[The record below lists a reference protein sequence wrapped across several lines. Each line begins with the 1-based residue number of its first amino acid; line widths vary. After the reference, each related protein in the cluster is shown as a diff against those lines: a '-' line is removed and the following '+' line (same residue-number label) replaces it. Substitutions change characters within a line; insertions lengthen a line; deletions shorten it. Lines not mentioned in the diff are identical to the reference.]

1 MDFVCSNPSQVMVPI
16 RWWAGGA
23 QRTNKPMKKNP
34 STEAIHEI
42 IRNVIDAPEE
52 FTPMHIPIFGERE
65 IDLLRECVESNFVSS
80 AGSFCGRFET
90 ALGEFT
96 GAKRAVLCVNGT
108 SALHL
113 SLLLAGVA
121 QDEEVLIPSFTFVAT
136 ANAVRYCGAVPHF
149 IEIEERSLGV
159 NVAKLSQWLETT
171 TEARDGGVWNKSTG
185 RRIRC
190 LVPMHTFGHA
200 VDMDALNAVAV
211 QFGLVVVE
219 DAAES
224 LGSYYKDRHTGND
237 SLCAAIS
244 FNGNKIITTGGG
256 GAILTNDDD
265 LADRA
270 KYLSTTAKIPHPW
283 EMRHDAVGY
292 NYRMPALN
300 AALGCA
306 QIEKLPDFL
315 AKKRALAER
324 YRAAFDGVDGLRFL
338 SEPKWATSNYWLNT
352 LVLDDDCG
360 EAQGGLLEL
369 TNSEGIMTRPAWTP
383 MHLLPLFSRCPKMD
397 LTITESMARRVVNIP
412 STASL

>member
-1 MDFVCSNPSQVMVPI
+1 
-16 RWWAGGA
+16 
-23 QRTNKPMKKNP
+23 
-34 STEAIHEI
+34 
-42 IRNVIDAPEE
+42 
-52 FTPMHIPIFGERE
+52 MHIPIFGERE

-80 AGSFCGRFET
+80 VGAFCDRFET
-90 ALGEFT
+90 ALVDYT
-96 GAKRAVLCVNGT
+96 GVKRAILCVNGT

-113 SLLLAGVA
+113 SLLLAGVKE
-121 QDEEVLIPSFTFVAT
+121 DEEVLIPSFTFVAT

-149 IEIEERSLGV
+149 IEIEDRSLGV
-159 NVAKLSQWLETT
+159 DAVKLSQWLEET
-171 TEARDGGVWNKSTG
+171 TETREDGLWNKVSG

-200 VDMDALNAVAV
+200 VDMDALSAVSK

-224 LGSYYKDRHTGND
+224 LGSYYKNRHTGND

-256 GAILTNDDD
+256 GAILTNDDA

-270 KYLSTTAKIPHPW
+270 KYLSTTAKIPHRW
-283 EMRHDAVGY
+283 EMRHDAVGF

-306 QIEKLPDFL
+306 QLEKLPDFVVQ
-315 AKKRALAER
+315 KRALAER
-324 YRAAFDGVDGLRFL
+324 YRAAFDGVAGLRFL
-338 SEPKWATSNYWLNT
+338 TEPEWATSNYWLNT
-352 LVLDDDCG
+352 LVLDDETG
-360 EAQGGLLEL
+360 EAQAALLEL
-369 TNSEGIMTRPAWTP
+369 TNSGGIMTRPAWTP
-383 MHLLPLFSRCPKMD
+383 LHLLPLFSDCPKMD
-397 LTITESMARRVVNIP
+397 LTTTNSMARRVVNIP

>member
-1 MDFVCSNPSQVMVPI
+1 
-16 RWWAGGA
+16 
-23 QRTNKPMKKNP
+23 
-34 STEAIHEI
+34 
-42 IRNVIDAPEE
+42 
-52 FTPMHIPIFGERE
+52 MHIPIFDRRE
-65 IDLLRECVESNFVSS
+65 VELLRECVESNFVSS
-80 AGSFCGRFET
+80 VGAFCDRFESS
-90 ALGEFT
+90 LVDFT
-96 GAKRAVLCVNGT
+96 GVRRAVLTVNGT

-113 SLLLAGVA
+113 SLIIAGVEEN
-121 QDEEVLIPSFTFVAT
+121 DEVLIPSFTFVAT

-149 IEIEERSLGV
+149 IEIEDQSLGV
-159 NVAKLSQWLETT
+159 NVAKLSQWMETT
-171 TEARDGGVWNKSTG
+171 TEAREDGVWNKFTG

-200 VDMDALNAVAV
+200 VNMDELNVVAAR
-211 QFGLVVVE
+211 FGLVVVE

-270 KYLSTTAKIPHPW
+270 KHLSTTAKIPHSW
-283 EMRHDAVGY
+283 EMRHDAVGF

-306 QIEKLPDFL
+306 QIEKLPNFL
-315 AKKRALAER
+315 EKKRALAER
-324 YRAAFDGVDGLRFL
+324 YSAAFDGVEGVRFL
-338 SEPKWATSNYWLNT
+338 SEPEWATSNYWLNT
-352 LVLDDDCG
+352 LVLDDDSG
-360 EAQGGLLEL
+360 EAQRGFLEL
-369 TNSEGIMTRPAWTP
+369 ANSEGIMTRPAWTP
-383 MHLLPLFSRCPKMD
+383 LHMLPIFSDCPKMD
-397 LTITESMARRVVNIP
+397 LNITESMAQRIVNIP

>member
-1 MDFVCSNPSQVMVPI
+1 MD
-16 RWWAGGA
+16 AKA
-23 QRTNKPMKKNP
+23 K
-34 STEAIHEI
+34 I
-42 IRNVIDAPEE
+42 ICDTLSRVLGPVEG
-52 FTPMHIPIFGERE
+52 FTPIHIPIFGERE

-80 AGSFCGRFET
+80 VGAFCDRFES
-90 ALGEFT
+90 ALVEYT
-96 GAKRAVLCVNGT
+96 GARRAVLTVNGT

-113 SLLLAGVA
+113 SLILAGVE
-121 QDEEVLIPSFTFVAT
+121 DNDEVLIPSFTFVAT
-136 ANAVRYCGAVPHF
+136 ANAVRYIGAIPHF
-149 IEIEERSLGV
+149 IEIEDQSLGV
-159 NVAKLSQWLETT
+159 DITKLLQWLETMAET
-171 TEARDGGVWNKSTG
+171 RHGGLRNKSTG

-200 VDMDALNAVAV
+200 VDMDALNAVAA

-224 LGSYYKDRHTGND
+224 LGSFYKGRHTAND

-270 KYLSTTAKIPHPW
+270 KHLSTTAKISHSW
-283 EMRHDAVGY
+283 EMRHDAVGF

-306 QIEKLPDFL
+306 QIEKLPDFV
-315 AKKRALAER
+315 AKKRRLAER
-324 YRAAFDGVDGLRFL
+324 YRTAFDEVEGVRFL
-338 SEPKWATSNYWLNT
+338 SEPEWATSNYWLNT
-352 LVLDDDCG
+352 LVLDDDSG
-360 EAQGGLLEL
+360 EVQRGFLEL
-369 TNSEGIMTRPAWTP
+369 ANSEGIMTRPAWTP
-383 MHLLPLFSRCPKMD
+383 LHMLPLFSECPKMD

>member
-1 MDFVCSNPSQVMVPI
+1 
-16 RWWAGGA
+16 
-23 QRTNKPMKKNP
+23 MKENTIP
-34 STEAIHEI
+34 VTIQEI
-42 IRNVIDAPEE
+42 ISKVIDAPEE
-52 FTPMHIPIFGERE
+52 FTPMHIPIFDERE

-80 AGSFCGRFET
+80 VGAFCDRFES
-90 ALGEFT
+90 ALVEFT
-96 GAKRAVLCVNGT
+96 GARRAVLTVNGT

-113 SLLLAGVA
+113 SLILAGVEEN
-121 QDEEVLIPSFTFVAT
+121 DEVLIPSFTFVAT
-136 ANAVRYCGAVPHF
+136 ANAVRYIGAIPHF
-149 IEIEERSLGV
+149 IEIEERSLGAD
-159 NVAKLSQWLETT
+159 VAKLSQWLETT
-171 TEARDGGVWNKSTG
+171 TEAREDGVWNKSTG

-200 VDMDALNAVAV
+200 VDMDALNAAAA

-270 KYLSTTAKIPHPW
+270 KHLSTTAKIPHSW
-283 EMRHDAVGY
+283 EMRHDAVGF

-306 QIEKLPDFL
+306 QIEKLPNFVE
-315 AKKRALAER
+315 KKRALAER
-324 YRAAFDGVDGLRFL
+324 YQTAFDGVEGVRFL
-338 SEPKWATSNYWLNT
+338 SEPEWSTSNYWLNT
-352 LVLDDDCG
+352 LVLDDDSG
-360 EAQGGLLEL
+360 EAQGALLEL
-369 TNSEGIMTRPAWTP
+369 TNSGGIMTRPAWTP
-383 MHLLPLFSRCPKMD
+383 LHMLPLFSDCPKMD
-397 LTITESMARRVVNIP
+397 LTTTESMARRVVNIP

>member
-1 MDFVCSNPSQVMVPI
+1 MNAKAKIICDTITEVL
-16 RWWAGGA
+16 
-23 QRTNKPMKKNP
+23 KPL
-34 STEAIHEI
+34 EG
-42 IRNVIDAPEE
+42 
-52 FTPMHIPIFGERE
+52 FTPMHIPIFDERE
-65 IDLLRECVESNFVSS
+65 VEFLRECVESNFVSS
-80 AGSFCGRFET
+80 VGAFCDRFEA
-90 ALGEFT
+90 ALENLT
-96 GAKRAVLCVNGT
+96 GAKRVILTVNGT

-113 SLLLAGVA
+113 SLLLAGVEP
-121 QDEEVLIPSFTFVAT
+121 DEEVLIPSFTFVAT

-149 IEIEERSLGV
+149 IEIEEGALGV
-159 NVAKLSQWLETT
+159 DAGRLSQWLETT
-171 TEARDGGVWNKSTG
+171 TETRKGGLWNKSTG

-200 VDMDALNAVAV
+200 VDMDALSAVAAR
-211 QFGLVVVE
+211 FGLVVVE

-270 KYLSTTAKIPHPW
+270 KHLSTTAKIPHSW
-283 EMRHDAVGY
+283 EMRHDAIGF

-306 QIEKLPDFL
+306 QIEKLPDFIT
-315 AKKRALAER
+315 KKRALAER
-324 YRAAFDGVDGLRFL
+324 YQTAFDGVQGVRFL
-338 SEPKWATSNYWLNT
+338 SEPEWATSNYWLNT
-352 LVLDDDCG
+352 LVLDDDSG
-360 EAQGGLLEL
+360 EAQRGFLEL
-369 TNSEGIMTRPAWTP
+369 ANSEGIMTRPAWTP
-383 MHLLPLFSRCPKMD
+383 LHMLPLFSSCPKMD
-397 LTITESMARRVVNIP
+397 LSITESMARRVVNIP

>member
-1 MDFVCSNPSQVMVPI
+1 MNNAMLAKNIGERI
-16 RWWAGGA
+16 R
-23 QRTNKPMKKNP
+23 K
-34 STEAIHEI
+34 I
-42 IRNVIDAPEE
+42 IGRSKQ
-52 FTPMHIPIFGERE
+52 FTPLHIPIFDERE
-65 IDLLRECVESNFVSS
+65 VEFLRECVESNFVSS
-80 AGSFCGRFET
+80 VGMFCDRFES
-90 ALGEFT
+90 ALVEFT
-96 GAKRAVLCVNGT
+96 GARRAVLTVNGT

-113 SLLLAGVA
+113 SLLLAGVEA
-121 QDEEVLIPSFTFVAT
+121 NDEVLIPSFTFVAT

-149 IEIEERSLGV
+149 IEIEDQSLGV
-159 NVAKLSQWLETT
+159 DIAKLSQWLETT
-171 TEARDGGVWNKSTG
+171 TETRGDGVWNKFTG

-200 VDMDALNAVAV
+200 VDMDALNAVAIR
-211 QFGLVVVE
+211 FGLVVVE

-224 LGSYYKDRHTGND
+224 LGSHYRDRHTGND

-244 FNGNKIITTGGG
+244 FNGNKIMTTGGG

-270 KYLSTTAKIPHPW
+270 KHLSTTAKIPHSW

-306 QIEKLPDFL
+306 QIEKLPNFVE
-315 AKKRALAER
+315 KKRSLAER
-324 YRAAFDGVDGLRFL
+324 YRAAFDGVEGVRFL
-338 SEPKWATSNYWLNT
+338 SEPEWATSNYWLNT
-352 LVLDDDCG
+352 LVLDDDSG
-360 EAQGGLLEL
+360 EAQKSFLEL
-369 TNSEGIMTRPAWTP
+369 ANSEGIMTRPAWTP
-383 MHLLPLFSRCPKMD
+383 LHLLPLFSDCPKMD

>member
-1 MDFVCSNPSQVMVPI
+1 
-16 RWWAGGA
+16 
-23 QRTNKPMKKNP
+23 MKENTIP
-34 STEAIHEI
+34 VTIQEI
-42 IRNVIDAPEE
+42 ISKVIDAPEE
-52 FTPMHIPIFGERE
+52 FTPMHIPIFDERE

-80 AGSFCGRFET
+80 VGAFCDRFES
-90 ALGEFT
+90 ALVDYT
-96 GAKRAVLCVNGT
+96 GARRAVLTVNGT

-113 SLLLAGVA
+113 SLILAGVE
-121 QDEEVLIPSFTFVAT
+121 DNDEVLIPSFTFVAT
-136 ANAVRYCGAVPHF
+136 ANAVRYIGAIPHF
-149 IEIEERSLGV
+149 IEIEDQSLGV
-159 NVAKLSQWLETT
+159 DITKLLQWLETIAET
-171 TEARDGGVWNKSTG
+171 RDGGLWNKSTG

-200 VDMDALNAVAV
+200 VDMDALNAVAA

-224 LGSYYKDRHTGND
+224 LGSFYKGRHTAND

-270 KYLSTTAKIPHPW
+270 KHLSTTAKIPHSW
-283 EMRHDAVGY
+283 EMRHDAVGF

-306 QIEKLPDFL
+306 QIEKLPGFV

-324 YRAAFDGVDGLRFL
+324 YRAAFDGVEGVRFL
-338 SEPKWATSNYWLNT
+338 SEPEWATSNYWLNT
-352 LVLDDDCG
+352 LVLDDDSG
-360 EAQGGLLEL
+360 EAQRGFLEL
-369 TNSEGIMTRPAWTP
+369 ANSEGIMTRPAWTP
-383 MHLLPLFSRCPKMD
+383 LHILPIFSDCPKME
-397 LTITESMARRVVNIP
+397 LKITESMARRVVNIP